1 MSVQQPEGKML
12 KTYASATSL
21 EMFPSK
27 EQAIVIEKQDGLTIK
42 DYVGKLA
49 TIISPN
55 DIRFVSRI
63 ANNRICVFLSS
74 KIVAKKL
81 TDNHSTIKINNFE
94 LGLRPLINKQRRVII
109 SNVCPVVPHSVIEA
123 ELSKLNIKTSSKI
136 SFIKA
141 GISDPGY
148 SHIMSFR
155 RQVFI
160 DPNDIDKLPT
170 STPIFFEDTTYRIY
184 FSTDNVCCFI
194 CSQAGH
200 LANQCPKKNISPD
213 GIEQIDHSISETI
226 PKASQEI
233 IDNKTNAN
241 VLIHNDRN
249 FL

>member
-141 GISDPGY
+141 GISDP
-148 SHIMSFR
+148 
-155 RQVFI
+155 
-160 DPNDIDKLPT
+160 DIPT
-170 STPIFFEDTTYRIY
+170 
-184 FSTDNVCCFI
+184 
-194 CSQAGH
+194 
-200 LANQCPKKNISPD
+200 L
-213 GIEQIDHSISETI
+213 
-226 PKASQEI
+226 
-233 IDNKTNAN
+233 
-241 VLIHNDRN
+241 
-249 FL
+249 